1 MDTGRAADRGVDPE
15 LQQTD
20 PGAACV
26 RTVTADREFGALDV
40 EWGVGPVGKR
50 FVAVIWGKVHKWIT
64 TDEFI
69 QLRSEYFDE
78 DGELVKSDFA
88 YDFKVMDG
96 RLIPTRIEIV
106 PADEEGKKTV
116 LYITD
121 IQFDIDLPES
131 FFSQQN
137 MKRIR

>member
-1 MDTGRAADRGVDPE
+1 M
-15 LQQTD
+15 
-20 PGAACV
+20 
-26 RTVTADREFGALDV
+26 
-40 EWGVGPVGKR
+40 
-50 FVAVIWGKVHKWIT
+50 IWGKVHKWIT
-64 TDEFI
+64 KDEYI

-88 YDFKVMDG
+88 YDIKTMDG

-106 PADEEGKKTV
+106 PAGEEGKKTV

-121 IQFDIDLPES
+121 IKFDIELPAS

>member
-1 MDTGRAADRGVDPE
+1 MATAMIVEVLHRLGHVHQRLQIPTDTCRIGRGYHNDVIIDDPWVSPDHA
-15 LQQTD
+15 TIH
-20 PGAACV
+20 V
-26 RTVTADREFGALDV
+26 
-40 EWGVGPVGKR
+40 
-50 FVAVIWGKVHKWIT
+50 
-64 TDEFI
+64 
-69 QLRSEYFDE
+69 DE

-121 IQFDIDLPES
+121 IQFDIELPES